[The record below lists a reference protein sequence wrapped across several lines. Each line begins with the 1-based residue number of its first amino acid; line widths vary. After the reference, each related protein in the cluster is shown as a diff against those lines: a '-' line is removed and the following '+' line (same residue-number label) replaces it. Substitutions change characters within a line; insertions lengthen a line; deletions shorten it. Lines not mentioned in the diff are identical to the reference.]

1 MNLEGAVVIVDEAHN
16 LVDAVNA
23 VHSASITR
31 KQLATAKSALDTYY
45 VRFSGRLAPGAVHLC
60 GSLRVRATQL
70 LSGHRSPHLTQP
82 NKEAQKQGSSGVCV
96 KSERESA

>member
-23 VHSASITR
+23 VHSAVITR

-45 VRFSGRLAPGAVHLC
+45 GRFSGRLAPGALH
-60 GSLRVRATQL
+60 T
-70 LSGHRSPHLTQP
+70 
-82 NKEAQKQGSSGVCV
+82 
-96 KSERESA
+96 